1 MKKIASS
8 LAAFV
13 AVLVL
18 VPTSLATGESKHSM
32 PFTRSI
38 QTHHFVWTGELKSG
52 LPFTRVLLP

>member
-1 MKKIASS
+1 MKKIATF
-8 LAAFV
+8 LAAV
-13 AVLVL
+13 VGVLVL
-18 VPTSLATGESKHSM
+18 VPASLATGESKHST